1 MHGGTIHYFGEIFL
15 LIFHM
20 FFDQRKTWGP
30 SLMCLVSFKKK
41 SRANHEY
48 SMRYTYFSTY
58 RSVFGTIHSTRL
70 VLRIP
75 GAYDIEMSS
84 FKLHSPCNIL
94 KFNPKKFRPK
104 ILSFDM
110 VRTLVF
116 EVLNSWFLLG
126 FDTFSYL

>member
-1 MHGGTIHYFGEIFL
+1 MVPVHYLEGIFL

-20 FFDQRKTWGP
+20 FLTN
-30 SLMCLVSFKKK
+30 KKHGDLKISVKIYGQQK
-41 SRANHEY
+41 SRAYHVP
-48 SMRYTYFSTY
+48 SRRYTYFSTY

-75 GAYDIEMSS
+75 GAPDIEMSS

-94 KFNPKKFRPK
+94 KFNPIKFRPK

-116 EVLNSWFLLG
+116 EALNSRFLLG